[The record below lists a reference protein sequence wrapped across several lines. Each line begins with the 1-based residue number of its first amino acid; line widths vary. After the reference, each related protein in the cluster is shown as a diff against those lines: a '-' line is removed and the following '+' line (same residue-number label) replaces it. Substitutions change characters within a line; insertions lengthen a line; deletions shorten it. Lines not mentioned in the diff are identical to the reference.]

1 MSAQGNPP
9 QSVEAEEFALGVMLA
24 SSDALDHAIDE
35 LLVTD
40 FVRPTHRV
48 VFEALVAM
56 RRSGEPVDELTL
68 VQWLTH
74 RKQLKAAGGTS
85 SVLRLAELRG
95 VVANHKAYVR
105 EIKDHAL
112 LRELVTAGHAL
123 AEAGYEADPAAARQ
137 DRDEHPV
144 RKALDKATSELIKL
158 RDRVDGRTYA
168 KRSDIGSLIDDW
180 GPRYIREHADPHAA
194 LAVPFPPHMQQLNE
208 WTMGQRP
215 GRLVVSSGFTGHGK
229 SWFGLDCSETV
240 MRHGG
245 RVAYF
250 ALELPSDEILERL
263 LAMGGINYAHIQQ
276 RTAEWDSMHDRIN
289 ELARDPQL
297 LTVLDGTTTM
307 QRIEA
312 EVIQAR
318 VTGRPYRYVVV
329 DTLNLLSLPGR
340 ASDRRV
346 EIDKALMQLKNLS
359 IDHGLTVHAQAQL
372 SRDKRRDPMDPPSLA
387 DLKESGGIEQTAD
400 LVLFVHR
407 FPGVQPHTLSDTG
420 ALVVAKGRNIRRRGQ
435 IPVAFD
441 AAGLRFREKTGLR
454 VPGTT
459 VGAIA

>member
-1 MSAQGNPP
+1 MSALGNPP
-9 QSVEAEEFALGVMLA
+9 QSVEAEAFALGVMMV
-24 SSDALDHAIDE
+24 SVDALDHAIEE
-35 LLVTD
+35 LRTSD

-48 VFEALVAM
+48 VFDALTAM
-56 RRSGEPVDELTL
+56 RRSGEPIDELTL
-68 VQWLTH
+68 IQWLTH
-74 RKQLKAAGGTS
+74 RKQIKDAGGAPA
-85 SVLRLAELRG
+85 VLAIAEARG
-95 VVANHKAYVR
+95 VVANHKAYIR
-105 EIKDHAL
+105 EVKDHAL
-112 LRELVTAGHAL
+112 LRDLVSAGHAI
-123 AEAGYEADPAAARQ
+123 AAAGFEADPAAARQ
-137 DRDEHPV
+137 ARDEHPV
-144 RKALDKATSELIKL
+144 RKALDRATTELIEL

-168 KRSDIGSLIDDW
+168 KRTDIGSLIDEW
-180 GPRYIREHADPHAA
+180 APRYIREHADPHAA
-194 LAVPFPPHMQQLNE
+194 LAVPFPPHMRQLND

-250 ALELPSDEILERL
+250 SLELPSDEILERL
-263 LAMGGINYAHIQQ
+263 LAMGGINYAKIQQ

-289 ELARDPQL
+289 DLARDPQL
-297 LTVLDGTTTM
+297 LTVLDGTTSM
-307 QRIEA
+307 ERIES
-312 EVIQAR
+312 EIIQAR
-318 VTGRPYRYVVV
+318 ITGRPYRYVVV
-329 DTLNLLSLPGR
+329 DTLNLLTLPGR

-407 FPGVQPHTLSDTG
+407 FPGAQPHTLSDVGT
-420 ALVVAKGRNIRRRGQ
+420 LVVAKGRNIRRRGQ
-435 IPVAFD
+435 IPVGFD
-441 AAGLRFREKTGLR
+441 AAGLRFVETAGARR
-454 VPGTT
+454 PGMSA
-459 VGAIA
+459 GAIA